1 MKQKGNEMETEKLTT
16 TEEALMRLEEYVARQ
31 VSSVHGTLTKAD
43 AEALDRLRKAVGRQW
58 DAINRRWNS
67 LEF

>member
-31 VSSVHGTLTKAD
+31 VSSVHGTLTKANAD
-43 AEALDRLRKAVGRQW
+43 ALDRLRKAVGRQW
-58 DAINRRWNS
+58 DAINRQWNS

>member
-31 VSSVHGTLTKAD
+31 VSSVHGTLTKANAD
-43 AEALDRLRKAVGRQW
+43 ALDRLRKAVGRQW